1 MSEEGD
7 VELPPFA
14 EVKRYLQV
22 FLEFMAE
29 LPEDVREKDADGIK
43 RVHAAKTHKET
54 KDALTWVFDVMIES
68 KPGVDVINFL
78 NRRGDITVL
87 KRSPI
92 TSDSHSGSVW
102 LSEVGIRNLTIPDLA

>member
-43 RVHAAKTHKET
+43 RVHAGKET

-68 KPGVDVINFL
+68 KPCVDVINFL